1 MLIIFCIKEV
11 QLIKIM
17 KTLILV
23 YEWKSILTVLRMTSG
38 LNAVL
43 FDPFRLVHI
52 ILLMSVLSSVV
63 TSAGAASRP
72 QKNSKYT
79 IPINLI
85 VSMRDSINSKRNTIR
100 HEKKTTRECSTA
112 LTVEMN
118 ESSFYLRFFFINW
131 KKETLSLY

>member
-1 MLIIFCIKEV
+1 
-11 QLIKIM
+11 
-17 KTLILV
+17 
-23 YEWKSILTVLRMTSG
+23 MTSG

-52 ILLMSVLSSVV
+52 ILLMSVLNSVV

-131 KKETLSLY
+131 KKEALSLY